1 MFTYNQGVTQ
11 CFGCEKTTMFAENRV
26 HPRVSIDLTAQI
38 GMYGVPLEEQPALA
52 KITNIS
58 LGGITVQGEQ
68 ALVRSLR
75 LDRPESQRSSEFM
88 VGFCLDGECIECHC
102 RLVHVRRL
110 AQHQY
115 EWGMRFIYSSAAQ
128 KLQLAALIDS
138 YF

>member
-1 MFTYNQGVTQ
+1 
-11 CFGCEKTTMFAENRV
+11 MFAENRV
-26 HPRVSIDLTAQI
+26 HPRVTIDLTAQI
-38 GMYGVPLEEQPALA
+38 GMYGVPLEEQPVLA

-88 VGFCLDGECIECHC
+88 VSFSLDGEHVQCHC

-110 AQHQY
+110 SQHQY
-115 EWGMRFIYSSAAQ
+115 EWGMRFVFSGPSQ
-128 KLQLAALIDS
+128 KLQLAALIDC
-138 YF
+138 YL